1 MITWQNFDFLQQF
14 FWSQKLPHPPKTKSH
29 GMRMQYFPTVNILLG
44 TLNGRLYFKHKTQLL
59 IMHGPRHKRLKS
71 RQIE

>member
-1 MITWQNFDFLQQF
+1 MQAEQFAVIFPAANIQQL

-44 TLNGRLYFKHKTQLL
+44 TLNDRL
-59 IMHGPRHKRLKS
+59 
-71 RQIE
+71 